1 MIAPKEKWWKRA
13 CVARLALEARFLDHP
28 EVSMIDFGLD
38 PQAATEQIAVRVHVR
53 RREAVLVGLPEE
65 IEGIP
70 VRVIYG
76 SYELQSE

>member
-1 MIAPKEKWWKRA
+1 MIDAKEKWWKRA
-13 CVARLALEARFLDHP
+13 CKARLALEARFLDHP

-38 PQAATEQIAVRVHVR
+38 PEAAHEQIAVRLHVR
-53 RREAVLVGLPEE
+53 HHETQLSGVPEE

-76 SYELQSE
+76 RYELQ